1 MEPVGRWRVRGG
13 VMREWGVNL
22 DCLVPH
28 SMYVY
33 LITVPSAPSWL
44 MGEGLR
50 RRLRSEEACLSLE
63 DS

>member
-1 MEPVGRWRVRGG
+1 
-13 VMREWGVNL
+13 MREWGVNL